1 MKGHIELL
9 VFATGKVTKPYYI
22 FLVIFLLIIPVN
34 ISAVEPENRLIPYA
48 LIDSDEIVESS
59 GIIRSKKYPGVFWTH
74 NDSGDSAR
82 IFAISEDGKI
92 IKPKWFKG
100 EYKGIEVVNATHIDW
115 EDIAT
120 DRAGNLIMH
129 QLSHLVCLFPFPR
142 PLRHLTHN
150 MTLFE

>member
-120 DRAGNLIMH
+120 DRAE
-129 QLSHLVCLFPFPR
+129 
-142 PLRHLTHN
+142 T
-150 MTLFE
+150 